1 MSELFGDRLFTALEQ
16 TDVEQGMLLVA
27 APNIADSV
35 FRRRVV
41 LVAEVVCGYV
51 RGVMLDV
58 RTDRALANELPDWE
72 AYSSD
77 PKIIF
82 EGGFDDP
89 DLVIPTAVLKPG
101 ITYEDLWDVNVGAD
115 YVFNGVSFV
124 NQAIEPEEYEDYV
137 EGIRIYRGCFL
148 WPLSSLEGWIEG
160 GDWYVIPALP
170 SDVMTSGKVD
180 LWQTVL
186 RRQPMPLPLFSTYP
200 AYPIN
205 N

>member
-1 MSELFGDRLFTALEQ
+1 MSELFGARLFTALEQ
-16 TDVEQGMLLVA
+16 TELESGMLLVA

-41 LVAEVVCGYV
+41 LVSEIVCDYV

-72 AYSSD
+72 PYSSD
-77 PKIIF
+77 PKIIY
-82 EGGFDDP
+82 EGGYDDP
-89 DLVIPTAVLKPG
+89 DLVIPAAVLKPG
-101 ITYEDLWDVNVGAD
+101 ITYEDLWDALLGPD
-115 YVFNGVSFV
+115 YVFNGVVFI
-124 NQAIEPEEYEDYV
+124 NQSAEPEEYEDYV
-137 EGIRIYRGCFL
+137 QGIRIYRGCFL
-148 WPLSSLEGWIEG
+148 WPISNLEAWINE

-170 SDVMTSGKVD
+170 SDVMTSGKMD

-200 AYPIN
+200 AHPIDN
-205 N
+205 